1 MRLNEGDMGMFKAEY
16 FVNDKL
22 HQIIGYHHETV
33 QFAVSFSV
41 LYTQFPKEKGNI
53 IADNNTLI
61 QDPF

>member
-1 MRLNEGDMGMFKAEY
+1 MKETWGCSKQNILSVISY
-16 FVNDKL
+16 

-53 IADNNTLI
+53 IADNTLI